1 MNKTRVKNAF
11 TLVELIIVVLL
22 LFTTMYFFVFSNSN
36 FDVEKRD
43 NIFSLDSLKENLL
56 KINFNKNI
64 SFVCIEDN
72 FDCFIEVDGK
82 IKKDTK
88 IKNIFNIKPEVYE
101 FNTNQ
106 IQIDFEP
113 VKIDDI
119 DYDVVF
125 RYEINSDF
133 KGKELILDTL
143 EDKVYVYNSMYKK
156 AKIYE
161 SINDAFEVFEKNK
174 LEVRDAF

>member
-22 LFTTMYFFVFSNSN
+22 LFTTMYFFVFSGSS
-36 FDVEKRD
+36 FDVKKR
-43 NIFSLDSLKENLL
+43 NNNFSLDNLKEKL
-56 KINFNKNI
+56 INIPFSKNI
-64 SFVCIEDN
+64 SFVCIEGN
-72 FDCFIEVDGK
+72 FDCFIEIDK
-82 IKKDTK
+82 EINKDTK
-88 IKNIFNIKPEVYE
+88 IKNVFNTKPEVYE

-125 RYEINSDF
+125 RYEINSDY
-133 KGKELILDTL
+133 KAKELILDTL
-143 EDKVYVYNSMYKK
+143 EDKIYVYNSIYEK

-161 SINDAFEVFEKNK
+161 SISDAFEVFEKNK

>member
-36 FDVEKRD
+36 FDVKKRD

-56 KINFNKNI
+56 KIDFNENI
-64 SFVCIEDN
+64 SLVCIEDN
-72 FDCFIEVDGK
+72 FDCFIEIDGK

-88 IKNIFNIKPEVYE
+88 ITNVFNTKPEVYE
-101 FNTNQ
+101 FNANQ
-106 IQIDFEP
+106 IQVDF
-113 VKIDDI
+113 VAIKIDDI

-125 RYEINSDF
+125 KYEINRDF
-133 KGKELILDTL
+133 KVKELILDTL
-143 EDKVYVYNSMYKK
+143 EDKVYVYNSIYNK
-156 AKIYE
+156 AKVYE
-161 SINDAFEVFEKNK
+161 SISDAFEVFEKNK